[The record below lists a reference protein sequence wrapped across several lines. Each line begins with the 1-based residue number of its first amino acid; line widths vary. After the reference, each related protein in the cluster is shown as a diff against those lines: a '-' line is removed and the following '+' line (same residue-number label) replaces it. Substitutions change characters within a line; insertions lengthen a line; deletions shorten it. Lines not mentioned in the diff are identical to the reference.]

1 MEVQREGEPSVPA
14 KLEREMTKTIDEIE
28 VTENMMARA
37 KSEAAA
43 VDAIIE
49 ALRHIKPDR
58 RWRVLRAASVLLT
71 GEDL

>member
-1 MEVQREGEPSVPA
+1 
-14 KLEREMTKTIDEIE
+14 MTKTIDEIE